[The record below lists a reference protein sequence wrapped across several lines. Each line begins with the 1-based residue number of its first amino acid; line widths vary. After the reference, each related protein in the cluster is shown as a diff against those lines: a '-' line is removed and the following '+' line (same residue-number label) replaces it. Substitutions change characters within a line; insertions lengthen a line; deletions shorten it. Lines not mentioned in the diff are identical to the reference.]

1 MVTEELNKLINCKSK
16 INLNRN
22 FTKTIDNNRK
32 KKYTYFSIK
41 VNLSKIS
48 TKKLGAVTP
57 SFFSLDLALFIIRYV
72 KVKKEIDLKFSK
84 SVYIA
89 AGMLIYMT
97 IINYINNMVL
107 NILNVGVAIVY
118 FFIVNKDNMKKIM
131 NKTLKFKV

>member
-1 MVTEELNKLINCKSK
+1 MIAIVLSMLAQFIGGIYVAKMDSKTNGSTTIIAAIINIVVHLALINF
-16 INLNRN
+16 IGLYAA
-22 FTKTIDNNRK
+22 T
-32 KKYTYFSIK
+32 
-41 VNLSKIS
+41 IS
-48 TKKLGAVTP
+48 TLVAY
-57 SFFSLDLALFIIRYV
+57 LALFIIRYV